1 MEIKNINP
9 TKSNILVQYKE
20 KFIRFSTDWALM
32 GFVLYFSSQLMQ
44 LARTLS
50 RGLCLQYQLF
60 NYLMVGF
67 SEEEEM
73 AAVRTNEQELKF
85 DDFIMRYVTQSVL
98 ISFESMSI

>member
-1 MEIKNINP
+1 
-9 TKSNILVQYKE
+9 
-20 KFIRFSTDWALM
+20 
-32 GFVLYFSSQLMQ
+32 
-44 LARTLS
+44 
-50 RGLCLQYQLF
+50 
-60 NYLMVGF
+60 MVGF